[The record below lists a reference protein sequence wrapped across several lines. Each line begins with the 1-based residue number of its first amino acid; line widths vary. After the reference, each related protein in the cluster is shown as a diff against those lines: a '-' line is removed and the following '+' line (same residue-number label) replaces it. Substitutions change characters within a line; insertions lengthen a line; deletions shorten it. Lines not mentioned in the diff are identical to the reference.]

1 MTGSSPSDFAES
13 CSDFLAECQRRARDA
28 GRLDVRGK
36 LTRVAGLVMETVGV
50 KLPLGSV
57 CLIEQRGGSSV
68 EAEVVGFSG
77 ERLFLM
83 PISELSGV
91 YPGAS
96 VRPLEPRYPRP
107 RLSVPWHPLRRA
119 SDFAKHLPVGDAL
132 LGRVVDGAGR
142 PLDGMGALHHPD
154 ARSLQGRPFNPIER
168 AAIDTTLDVGVRA
181 INGLLT
187 IGRGQRLGLFAGS
200 GVGKSVLLGMMAR
213 YTNADVIVVGL
224 IGERGREVKEFVEQI
239 LGAAGRARSIVVA
252 APADT
257 PALLRLQG
265 AAYATTIAEH
275 YRDQGKH
282 VLLLMD
288 SLTRY
293 AQAQR
298 EIALAVGEPP
308 ATKGYPPSVFA
319 RLPQLVERAGNGAAG
334 GGSITAFYTVLTEGD
349 DPQDPIADAARAI
362 LDGHIVL
369 ARDLAEQGH
378 YPAID
383 VETSISRAMH
393 TLASPEQM
401 QRVRRFKQLYSR
413 YRRDRDLVNVGAYVA
428 GTDPLL
434 DLAIALHPRM
444 EAFLTQDMN
453 AQVPFGDALREL
465 DALIGQAG
473 GRA

>member
-13 CSDFLAECQRRARDA
+13 CSEFLAECQRRARGA
-28 GRLDVRGK
+28 GSLEVRGK

-57 CLIEQRGGSSV
+57 CTIEQRGGGSV
-68 EAEVVGFSG
+68 EAEVVGFAG

-96 VRPLEPRYPRP
+96 VRPMEPQSPRP
-107 RLSVPWHPLRRA
+107 RLHVPWHPLRRA
-119 SDFAKHLPVGDAL
+119 SDYAKRLPVGDAL

-142 PLDGMGALHHPD
+142 PLDGLGALVHPD
-154 ARSLQGRPFNPIER
+154 TRSLHSRPLNPLER
-168 AAIDTTLDVGVRA
+168 APIDRTLDVGVRA
-181 INGLLT
+181 LDGLLT
-187 IGRGQRLGLFAGS
+187 IGRGQRMGLFAGS

-213 YTNADVIVVGL
+213 YTDADVIVVGL
-224 IGERGREVKEFVEQI
+224 IGERGREVKEFIEQI
-239 LGAAGRARSIVVA
+239 LGVEGRARSIVVA

-265 AAYATTIAEH
+265 AAYATSIAEH

-293 AQAQR
+293 AMAQR

-319 RLPQLVERAGNGAAG
+319 RLPQLVERAGNGAEG

-383 VETSISRAMH
+383 IETSISRAMH
-393 TLASPEQM
+393 NLVSPERM
-401 QRVRRFKQLYSR
+401 AHVRRFKQLWSR
-413 YRRDRDLVNVGAYVA
+413 HRRDRDLISVGAYVA
-428 GTDPLL
+428 GSDPLL
-434 DLAIALHPRM
+434 DQAIALYPRM
-444 EAFLTQDMN
+444 ESFLTQDMN
-453 AQVPFGDALREL
+453 ARVRADDAAREL
-465 DALIGQAG
+465 EALLAQP
-473 GRA
+473 GRLQ